1 MLFVTQLL
9 WILVLLNQSK
19 GKPDGKCEMTY
30 NIADI
35 IKINCDFSSSH
46 SVNILSNLIDV
57 IHGADETH
65 VYVLFLSGVSIDDI
79 PINLKLIFPNLTY
92 LFVKHYNAN
101 PFYQSIDFISN
112 VKAVY
117 VTQMDIPNISLHNEC
132 LTKELHLTESNIIHL
147 DNKLG
152 TMLPQL
158 EILDLRRN
166 HLSTLDE
173 LVDFCKLRELYIDHN
188 LIETLWL
195 SSRSCFNSLEILS
208 ALDNHIFAVNI
219 EHRLKLCNLK
229 EIHISLLALID
240 YGMQDLQKI
249 SSMET
254 ITIENSV
261 DHRYDASK
269 WNDTLNN
276 LQTLKFL
283 DGHLKAFPR
292 GGQLTNKTIR
302 IMSLASNS
310 IVKIVQSDFSHWRGL
325 QSLDLANNQL
335 KSIPDDAF
343 IFLENLNV
351 LNLTG
356 NKLSVDIVLPPLR
369 KLYSSFLVSLNKT
382 SFVWIDTKI
391 KENLA
396 LINST
401 LSGAQMSHEGIV
413 SSLLDHFSTFFIP
426 SINYPY
432 EWKGKRTVEKRP
444 KEEISSPVSS
454 RNELKKA
461 VALNRNFTIPKLFY
475 FGIGR

>member
-1 MLFVTQLL
+1 MLSS
-9 WILVLLNQSK
+9 NR
-19 GKPDGKCEMTY
+19 KPVDKCEIIY
-30 NIADI
+30 NTADI
-35 IKINCDFSSSH
+35 IMINCDFSSSK
-46 SVNILSNLIDV
+46 SGNVLPNLTDA
-57 IHGADETH
+57 IHGVDEAH

-79 PINLKLIFPNLTY
+79 PINLKRVFPNLTY
-92 LFVKHYNAN
+92 LFVKHYNAI

-117 VTQMDIPNISLHNEC
+117 VTQMDIPNISLHHEC

-166 HLSTLDE
+166 HLSALDE
-173 LVDFCKLRELYIDHN
+173 LVDFCKLRELYLDQN
-188 LIETLWL
+188 LIEILRF
-195 SSRSCFNSLEILS
+195 SSRSCFESLEILS
-208 ALDNHIFAVNI
+208 ALGNHIFAVNI
-219 EHRLKLCNLK
+219 EQGLKLGNLK
-229 EIHISLLALID
+229 EIHISLLSRID
-240 YGMQDLQKI
+240 HGMQVLQKI

-269 WNDTLNN
+269 LNDTLNN
-276 LQTLKFL
+276 LQTLKFV

-292 GGQLTNKTIR
+292 GGQLTNNTIR

-369 KLYSSFLVSLNKT
+369 KLYSSFLISLDKT

-396 LINST
+396 LLNST
-401 LSGAQMSHEGIV
+401 RSRAQMSHEGIV
-413 SSLLDHFSTFFIP
+413 NSLLDHFSTFFIP

-432 EWKGKRTVEKRP
+432 EWKGKRIVEKRQ
-444 KEEISSPVSS
+444 KEEFPSGVSP
-454 RNELKKA
+454 RKELKNA
-461 VALNRNFTIPKLFY
+461 VALNSNFTMSKLFH